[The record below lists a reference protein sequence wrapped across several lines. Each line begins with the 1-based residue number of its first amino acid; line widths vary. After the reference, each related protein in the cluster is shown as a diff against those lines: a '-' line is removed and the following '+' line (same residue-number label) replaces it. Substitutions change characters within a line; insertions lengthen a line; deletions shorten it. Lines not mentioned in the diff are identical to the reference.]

1 MLKYS
6 NLSLQISFVCPAK
19 SANFCGC
26 FDVVKHVCFFSS
38 VKGHNPS
45 LEIRTRHKIMSY
57 M

>member
-45 LEIRTRHKIMSY
+45 LEIRIRHKIMSY